1 LKNKTPQSFQEC
13 YESREVNVSR
23 KMISNKDYKKIIDD
37 LAEIFYDYYCQR
49 QKDQSCLSNEL
60 SKPQQEV
67 A

>member
-1 LKNKTPQSFQEC
+1 LKIKGTQLFQEC

-23 KMISNKDYKKIIDD
+23 KIISNKEYKKIIDD
-37 LAEIFYDYYCQR
+37 LAEIFYDYYRQR